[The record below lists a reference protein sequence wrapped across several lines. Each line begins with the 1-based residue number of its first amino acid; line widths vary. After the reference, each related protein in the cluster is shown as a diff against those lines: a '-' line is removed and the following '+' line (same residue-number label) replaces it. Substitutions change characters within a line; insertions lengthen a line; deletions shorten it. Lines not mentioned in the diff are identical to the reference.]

1 MKLTQEIKDKV
12 QAIAQEYLGAIPVDK
27 HCKTWAELQQRM
39 VDELEVALENKQEET
54 EEYYIQSGYV
64 GNAILWWRK
73 DCNGY
78 TANFNEA
85 GRYSKE
91 KALSIINNRPEED
104 YAWLCS
110 HVDNNL
116 DSHIL
121 TIENN
126 NLDFNFRL
134 KGKRK

>member
-1 MKLTQEIKDKV
+1 MKLTQDIKDKV
-12 QAIAQEYLGAIPVDK
+12 QVIAQEYLGAIPVDK
-27 HCKTWAELQQRM
+27 HCITWAELQQRM

-73 DCNGY
+73 DSKGY

-91 KALSIINNRPEED
+91 EAMGIINNRPEED
-104 YAWLCS
+104 CAWLCS

>member
-12 QAIAQEYLGAIPVDK
+12 QAIAQEYIGAIPVDK
-27 HCKTWAELQQRM
+27 HYKTWAELQQRM

-116 DSHIL
+116 D
-121 TIENN
+121 
-126 NLDFNFRL
+126 FNFRL